1 MILAEGRRTIY
12 FLRLKALVGSPSPS
26 GCLHTHTST
35 SNMNWIWHL
44 IKKNTCIWEGDV
56 LDASQVGGQKWG
68 LISQLFVHSYKI
80 QNNEEDIK
88 NVHISM
94 SSL

>member
-1 MILAEGRRTIY
+1 MKLAEGRTIY

-44 IKKNTCIWEGDV
+44 IKKKYMHLGGGCVGCITSWRAKMGFDITTV
-56 LDASQVGGQKWG
+56 CA
-68 LISQLFVHSYKI
+68 QL
-80 QNNEEDIK
+80 
-88 NVHISM
+88 
-94 SSL
+94 